1 MSSQIHPTAIVD
13 PSAELG
19 EDIRIGPYAIVHEN
33 SKIGDGSRID
43 AFAQIKPFTSLGEGN
58 HVFSYA
64 CLGEIPQDLK
74 FQGEESRLEIGS
86 HNSIREYCTLNRGT
100 ADGGGATRVGSNCLL
115 MAYSHVAH
123 DCRLG
128 DNVIMANCA
137 TLAGHV
143 HIGDHAIIGGLSAVH
158 QFVRIGEMA
167 FVGGKTGAAQDVP
180 PYTLVAG
187 ERAKLEGLNLVG
199 LRRHKLPKEEISA
212 LKKALRLIWYSSLT
226 REEARGK
233 ISESQ
238 EMAASKCVGRLLQFL
253 QASTRGTVTP
263 AAGKNDE

>member
-1 MSSQIHPTAIVD
+1 MSTQIHSTAILH

-19 EDIRIGPYAIVHEN
+19 EDVCLGPYTIIHEQTR
-33 SKIGDGSRID
+33 IGDGCRID
-43 AFAQIKPFTSLGEGN
+43 AFAQIKPYTDLGRNN

-74 FQGEESRLEIGS
+74 FQGEISRLEIGDE
-86 HNSIREYCTLNRGT
+86 NNIREYCTLNRRTGE
-100 ADGGGATRVGSNCLL
+100 GGGITRIGDGCLL

-128 DNVIMANCA
+128 DKVIMANCA

-143 HIGDHAIIGGLSAVH
+143 QIGDHAIIGGLSAVH
-158 QFVRIGEMA
+158 QFVRIGDMA

-226 REEARGK
+226 REEAVEK
-233 ISESQ
+233 IF
-238 EMAASKCVGRLLQFL
+238 AA
-253 QASTRGTVTP
+253 
-263 AAGKNDE
+263 DEL